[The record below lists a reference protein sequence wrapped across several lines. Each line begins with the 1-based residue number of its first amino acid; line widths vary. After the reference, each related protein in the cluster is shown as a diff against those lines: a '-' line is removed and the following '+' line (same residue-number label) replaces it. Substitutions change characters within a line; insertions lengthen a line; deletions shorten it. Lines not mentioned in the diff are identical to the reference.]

1 MNIRLTNS
9 ANYLIAILE
18 QSTLKSFLVLIR
30 LKLSTFLCESVRFE
44 SVHNELAEGEGN
56 DFMKLFISGKRENA
70 ERVTEATAACNTSH
84 EHIGNT
90 TIKKDVA
97 IVFFK
102 YLHPFCGLVLIY
114 LHQERN
120 CKI

>member
-1 MNIRLTNS
+1 M
-9 ANYLIAILE
+9 
-18 QSTLKSFLVLIR
+18 
-30 LKLSTFLCESVRFE
+30 CESVRFE

-114 LHQERN
+114 LHQERIYLTKFCWGLGFMFFVPN
-120 CKI
+120 WVYESCTQLGIQNV

>member
-1 MNIRLTNS
+1 MDFWERIFQTLRETKAEKEEERLRFATVRSLPNLKRDSS

-70 ERVTEATAACNTSH
+70 ERVTEATAACNT
-84 EHIGNT
+84 IAMNILAT
-90 TIKKDVA
+90 
-97 IVFFK
+97 
-102 YLHPFCGLVLIY
+102 
-114 LHQERN
+114 QQ
-120 CKI
+120 